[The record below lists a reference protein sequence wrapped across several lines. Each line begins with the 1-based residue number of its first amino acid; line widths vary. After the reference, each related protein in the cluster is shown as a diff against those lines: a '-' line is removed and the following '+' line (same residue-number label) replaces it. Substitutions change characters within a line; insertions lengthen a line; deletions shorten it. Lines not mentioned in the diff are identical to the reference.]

1 MPVKSHGGLGK
12 GLGALLQDNKPP
24 VRDDVSQD
32 AVQEIPVDE
41 IQANRY
47 QPRQDFDEGALGEL
61 EESIRSYGVLQP
73 ILVRRLPHE
82 GYELIAGER
91 RLRAARQAGIQKI
104 PAILR
109 EFNDIQISE
118 IALIENIQREDLNVL
133 EEARAY
139 ARLMG
144 EFHHTQETLAKKLGR
159 SRSHIANTM
168 RLLKLAPK
176 VQDDVAEGRLS
187 MGQARPLLALEDP
200 AVQCSAAEKILE
212 EGLSARQSEALV
224 KRLLNSEETRD
235 EVREEQAEEPQD
247 QSLYLREAEDKL
259 TEYLGTQVKIMPGK
273 RKSRIQIDFYSEEDL
288 SRILENLMKDA
299 VNSKQKK
306 IEELRRVSKLGNFT
320 V

>member
-1 MPVKSHGGLGK
+1 MPAKSHGGLGK

-24 VRDDVSQD
+24 VRAEVSQE

-41 IQANRY
+41 IQSNRY
-47 QPRQDFDEGALGEL
+47 QPRQDFDEEALGEL

-91 RLRAARQAGIQKI
+91 RLRAARQAGIKEI

-109 EFNDIQISE
+109 EFNDVQISE
-118 IALIENIQREDLNVL
+118 IALIENIQRENLNVL

-139 ARLMG
+139 ERLMRD
-144 EFHHTQETLAKKLGR
+144 FRHTQETLAGKLGR
-159 SRSHIANTM
+159 SRSHIANTL

-176 VQDDVAEGRLS
+176 VQEYVAEGRLS
-187 MGQARPLLALEDP
+187 MGQARPLLALEDQE
-200 AVQCSAAEKILE
+200 VQWRAAEKIQE
-212 EGLSARQSEALV
+212 EGLSARQCETLV
-224 KRLLNSEETRD
+224 KRLLNAPESQDEER
-235 EVREEQAEEPQD
+235 EKPKEQVRET
-247 QSLYLREAEDKL
+247 SLYLREAEDKL
-259 TEYLGTQVKIMPGK
+259 TEYLGTQVKIMPGR

-288 SRILENLMKDA
+288 SRILESLMKDA
-299 VNSKQKK
+299 ADSKKK
-306 IEELRRVSKLGNFT
+306 MIEELRRVSQNGTFT